1 MLAAPNKKRRP
12 LFAAK
17 DIKAFYMNHAP
28 KIFPQLRWIH
38 ILQFFFSDMIH
49 NLAGWHFASLFRGPF
64 GRMMRIFRSM
74 SGPSYDGKHLHEV
87 VREKLGSTRLHQT
100 LTNVVIPTFDIKW
113 LQPTI
118 FSSYEVSLFPF
129 ILLPLKSL
137 KSILCVVLDTSVYNS

>member
-1 MLAAPNKKRRP
+1 
-12 LFAAK
+12 
-17 DIKAFYMNHAP
+17 
-28 KIFPQLRWIH
+28 
-38 ILQFFFSDMIH
+38 
-49 NLAGWHFASLFRGPF
+49 
-64 GRMMRIFRSM
+64 M

>member
-28 KIFPQLRWIH
+28 KIFPQL
-38 ILQFFFSDMIH
+38 
-49 NLAGWHFASLFRGPF
+49 RGPF